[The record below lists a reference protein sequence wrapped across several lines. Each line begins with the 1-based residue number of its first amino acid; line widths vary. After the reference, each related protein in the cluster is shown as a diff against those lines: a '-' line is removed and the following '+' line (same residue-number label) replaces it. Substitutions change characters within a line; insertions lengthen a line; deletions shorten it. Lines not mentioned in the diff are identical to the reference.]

1 MKNYEEITKNLLE
14 RRDSYIADKKIKRKK
29 VVSILVPVCCFSLV
43 SLLVLG
49 VFKGDKKDNTL
60 LLSET
65 EQSKVDYDNTTN
77 SDKID
82 MTTDDNSDNTTI
94 TKADKTNKVD
104 KKPHK
109 NDGNKKPDIE
119 LVVTDEY
126 SEIASE
132 YNSDL
137 DAGRLPPN
145 KDHNNNKDHNQ
156 GLTQDENYNPD
167 ANKFIMKIEVTQMPV
182 KTVYYVGDTFDF
194 RGLEVTGYFSTG
206 EVEDITPYVQI
217 YNEKAYSASNKYGI
231 YMEYTDNSDAIC
243 LAYTEFYVKVLE
255 PDIDISQK
263 SVTLNVGESAT
274 NSAITPATGCTI
286 TWHSTDT
293 SVATVDSNGNITAV
307 GSGSA
312 SVYAEISLYGTSS
325 YTFQKQ
331 SPYCTVTVN

>member
-1 MKNYEEITKNLLE
+1 MKSYEEITNRLLE
-14 RRDSYIADKKIKRKK
+14 RRDQYEADNIIKRKK
-29 VVSILVPVCCFSLV
+29 AVAIVVPVCCFALV
-43 SLLVLG
+43 SLLVIG
-49 VFKGDKKDNTL
+49 VFKGTNKNDTLLIPSGDNFQEETSKNNEFNNIFDIFNKDNK
-60 LLSET
+60 ET
-65 EQSKVDYDNTTN
+65 T
-77 SDKID
+77 
-82 MTTDDNSDNTTI
+82 
-94 TKADKTNKVD
+94 KTNKVNKVD
-104 KKPHK
+104 K
-109 NDGNKKPDIE
+109 NKDKYNSKTTTE
-119 LVVTDEY
+119 VLATEEY
-126 SEIASE
+126 SENAND

-137 DAGRLPPN
+137 NGGRLPPN
-145 KDHNNNKDHNQ
+145 KDQNNNVDH
-156 GLTQDENYNPD
+156 TQDLTEGSTENPD

-182 KTVYYVGDTFDF
+182 KTVYYIGDTFDF

-217 YNEKAYSASNKYGI
+217 YNEKAYSASDKYGI

-263 SVTLNVGESAT
+263 SVTLNLGESAT

>member
-14 RRDSYIADKKIKRKK
+14 RRERFVAEKKKKRKK
-29 VVSILVPVCCFSLV
+29 VVGIVVPVCCFTII
-43 SLLVLG
+43 SLLVVG
-49 VFKGDKKDNTL
+49 MFKGGNPNGSLMIPSGDNNQEEISDNNDSNNIIDIFNKDNK
-60 LLSET
+60 ET
-65 EQSKVDYDNTTN
+65 
-77 SDKID
+77 
-82 MTTDDNSDNTTI
+82 
-94 TKADKTNKVD
+94 TKANKVNKVD
-104 KKPHK
+104 KNNDNK
-109 NDGNKKPDIE
+109 NNKTTTEAIA
-119 LVVTDEY
+119 TDEY
-126 SEIASE
+126 SEDAND
-132 YNSDL
+132 YNSDSNG
-137 DAGRLPPN
+137 GRLPPN
-145 KDHNNNKDHNQ
+145 KDHNNNIDHNQ
-156 GLTQDENYNPD
+156 DTTQGETINPD

-217 YNEKAYSASNKYGI
+217 YNEKAYSASDKYGI
-231 YMEYTDNSDAIC
+231 YMEYTDNSDAIN

-263 SVTLNVGESAT
+263 NITLDVGENAKNT
-274 NSAITPATGCTI
+274 AITQAGGCTI

-293 SVATVDSNGNITAV
+293 SVVTVDSNGNITAV